1 MITRMNHVSVL
12 VLDHEVA
19 YEFYVNKLGFE
30 VRTDAAF
37 GEGNRWLTVG
47 PKSQPDLE
55 IILALPE
62 MTMKPEIAAQV
73 RELVKGGAFGSGVF
87 ESSDIHADYAELKA
101 KGVEFKGPPEEQFYG
116 TEALMSDPFGNWF
129 SVTQRK

>member
-1 MITRMNHVSVL
+1 MIKHLNHVSLL

-19 YEFYVNKLGFE
+19 YDFYVKKLGFE
-30 VRTDAAF
+30 VRTDASF
-37 GEGNRWLTVG
+37 GEGQRWLTVG
-47 PKSQPDLE
+47 PKTQPDLE

-62 MTMKPEIAAQV
+62 MTMKPEVARQV
-73 RELVKGGAFGSGVF
+73 RELISAGTFGGGVF
-87 ESSDIHADYAELKA
+87 ESTDIQKDYEELKA

-116 TEALMSDPFGNWF
+116 TEAIMVDPFGNWF